1 MDSIA
6 VVVNGSSMWPT
17 LKDGES
23 ITVHSYNGQPLN
35 VDDILVFY
43 DPRDGKR
50 TCIKRLKRI
59 ESDGYFVEGDNPD
72 PTASTDSHNY
82 GLIHPRLIIGFK
94 R

>member
-6 VVVNGSSMWPT
+6 VVVNGDSMWPT
-17 LKDGES
+17 LRDGES
-23 ITVHSYNGQPLN
+23 ITVNSYNGQPLN

-43 DPRDGKR
+43 DPRDETR

-59 ESDGYFVEGDNPD
+59 EPDGYFVEGDNPD

-82 GLIHPRLIIGFK
+82 GLIHTRLIIGFK

>member
-1 MDSIA
+1 
-6 VVVNGSSMWPT
+6 MWPT
-17 LKDGES
+17 LRDGES
-23 ITVHSYNGQPLN
+23 ITVNSYNGQPLN

-43 DPRDGKR
+43 DPRDETR

-59 ESDGYFVEGDNPD
+59 EPDGYFVEGDNPD
-72 PTASTDSHNY
+72 PTASTDSQNY

>member
-17 LKDGES
+17 LKHGES
-23 ITVHSYNGQPLN
+23 ITVNPYTGQQLN
-35 VDDILVFY
+35 VNDILVFY
-43 DPRDGKR
+43 DPRDGTR

-59 ESDGYFVEGDNPD
+59 EPDGYFVEGDNPD

-82 GLIHPRLIIGFK
+82 GLIHPTLIIGFK